1 MSDKELYEDIES
13 VEEMVVDHDPEE
25 EEAHDESEA
34 EADDEVSEAMA
45 PAAKGKAAAP
55 EVDGA
60 KAAADDAAKI
70 KASAPAKAKVP
81 GGEAQKGDQVADKIP
96 GTKAGMINAM
106 YQEMNKMKKAD
117 LQASYGKLMASMHMK
132 KEDVD
137 VEDAAPALHEK
148 AAAVQADFSADMSAL
163 VESEATLS
171 ETFKDKAAV
180 IFEAAIKSKVSDEVA
195 RIESELQEEFAE
207 EVQTAREEM
216 IEQVDGYM
224 NYVVEKFMEENKLA
238 IENGIRT
245 EIAEDFMGK
254 LKDLFTESYIEVP
267 ESKVDLVDELSE
279 QVTDLEARLNEAT
292 ETAIEQTQF
301 MEELMRDAIIRE
313 HSRDL
318 AETQVEKLK
327 SLAEDLDF
335 EDPETFA
342 SKVETIK
349 ESYFT
354 KKRVTVAEEVVGDEA
369 EEAEISDVMARY
381 VSAIKRQT
389 ENK

>member
-13 VEEMVVDHDPEE
+13 VEEMVVDPDPEEE

-34 EADDEVSEAMA
+34 EEVSEA
-45 PAAKGKAAAP
+45 K
-55 EVDGA
+55 DGVETE
-60 KAAADDAAKI
+60 
-70 KASAPAKAKVP
+70 KASIASVDKAGDATKKAPSR
-81 GGEAQKGDQVADKIP
+81 KGDKSNSMPMEKIP

-106 YQEMNKMKKAD
+106 YNEMNKMKKAD
-117 LQASYGKLMASMHMK
+117 LHASYGKIMSSMK
-132 KEDVD
+132 AEGFEVD
-137 VEDAAPALHEK
+137 AEDAAPAIHEK
-148 AAAVQADFSADMSAL
+148 ADAVQVDFTADMDAL

-195 RIESELQEEFAE
+195 RIESELQEELDE
-207 EVQTAREEM
+207 EIKTAREEM

-254 LKDLFTESYIEVP
+254 LKDLFTESYIDVP

-279 QVTDLEARLNEAT
+279 QVADLEERLNETT
-292 ETAIEQTQF
+292 ETAIEQNQLL
-301 MEELMRDAIIRE
+301 EELMRDAIIRE

-327 SLAEDLDF
+327 SLAEELDF
-335 EDPETFA
+335 EDPEAFA
-342 SKVETIK
+342 AKVETVK

-354 KKRVTVAEEVVGDEA
+354 KKKVSVAADQLDESAEE
-369 EEAEISDVMARY
+369 EEVSPEMAMY
-381 VSAIKRQT
+381 VQALRRSNQ
-389 ENK
+389 

>member
-13 VEEMVVDHDPEE
+13 VEEMVVDPDPEE

-34 EADDEVSEAMA
+34 EADADEVSEAR
-45 PAAKGKAAAP
+45 AAAP

-70 KASAPAKAKVP
+70 KASAPSKAKVP

-106 YQEMNKMKKAD
+106 YQEMNKMKKSN
-117 LQASYGKLMASMHMK
+117 LSASYGKIMSAMK
-132 KEDVD
+132 AEGFE
-137 VEDAAPALHEK
+137 VEEEEAAPALHEK
-148 AAAVQADFSADMSAL
+148 ADAVQVDFTADMDAL

-171 ETFKDKAAV
+171 EAFKDKAAV

-254 LKDLFTESYIEVP
+254 LKDLFTESYIDVP

-327 SLAEDLDF
+327 TLAEELDF

-342 SKVETIK
+342 SKVETVK

-354 KKRVTVAEEVVGDEA
+354 KKKVTVAGEQIDESA
-369 EEAEISDVMARY
+369 EEQEVTGTMAMY
-381 VSAIKRQT
+381 VNALKRTNQ
-389 ENK
+389 

>member
-13 VEEMVVDHDPEE
+13 VEEMVVDPDPEEE

-34 EADDEVSEAMA
+34 EEVSEA
-45 PAAKGKAAAP
+45 K
-55 EVDGA
+55 DGVETE
-60 KAAADDAAKI
+60 
-70 KASAPAKAKVP
+70 KASIASVDKAGDATKKAPSR
-81 GGEAQKGDQVADKIP
+81 KGDKSNSMPMEKIP

-106 YQEMNKMKKAD
+106 YNEMNKMKKAD
-117 LQASYGKLMASMHMK
+117 LHASYGKIMSSMK
-132 KEDVD
+132 AEGFEVD
-137 VEDAAPALHEK
+137 AEDAAPAIHEK
-148 AAAVQADFSADMSAL
+148 ADAVQVDFTADMDAL

-195 RIESELQEEFAE
+195 RIESELQEELDE
-207 EVQTAREEM
+207 EIKTAREEM

-245 EIAEDFMGK
+245 EIAEDFMSK
-254 LKDLFTESYIEVP
+254 LKDLFTESYIDVP

-279 QVTDLEARLNEAT
+279 QVADLEERLNETT
-292 ETAIEQTQF
+292 ETAIEQNQLL
-301 MEELMRDAIIRE
+301 EELMRDAIIRE

-327 SLAEDLDF
+327 SLAEELDF
-335 EDPETFA
+335 EDPEAFA
-342 SKVETIK
+342 AKVETVK

-354 KKRVTVAEEVVGDEA
+354 KKKVSVAADQLDESAEE
-369 EEAEISDVMARY
+369 EEVSPEMAMY
-381 VSAIKRQT
+381 VQALRRSNQ
-389 ENK
+389 

>member
-13 VEEMVVDHDPEE
+13 VEEMVVDPDPEE

-106 YQEMNKMKKAD
+106 YQEMNKMKKAN
-117 LQASYGKLMASMHMK
+117 LSASYGKIMSAMK
-132 KEDVD
+132 AEGFEVEE
-137 VEDAAPALHEK
+137 EDAAPAIHEK
-148 AAAVQADFSADMSAL
+148 ADAVQVDFTADMDAL

-171 ETFKDKAAV
+171 EAFKDKAAV

-245 EIAEDFMGK
+245 EIAEDFMSK
-254 LKDLFTESYIEVP
+254 LKDLFTESYIDVP

-335 EDPETFA
+335 EDPEAFA

-354 KKRVTVAEEVVGDEA
+354 KKKVTVAEEQIDESA
-369 EEAEISDVMARY
+369 EEQEVTGTMAMY
-381 VSAIKRQT
+381 VNALKRT
-389 ENK
+389 NH

>member
-1 MSDKELYEDIES
+1 MSEQEMLDDIES
-13 VEEMVVDHDPEE
+13 VEEVIEE
-25 EEAHDESEA
+25 ETSEESET
-34 EADDEVSEAMA
+34 EEVSEAQA
-45 PAAKGKAAAP
+45 PAAKGKAATP
-55 EVDGA
+55 DMDGA

-70 KASAPAKAKVP
+70 KASAPGKATVP

-96 GTKAGMINAM
+96 GTKAGMINSM
-106 YQEMNKMKKAD
+106 YQEMNKMKKSN
-117 LQASYGKLMASMHMK
+117 LQASYGKIMASMK
-132 KEDVD
+132 AEGFELEDD
-137 VEDAAPALHEK
+137 DAAPALHEK
-148 AAAVQADFSADMSAL
+148 AAAVQADFSEDMSAL

-180 IFEAAIKSKVSDEVA
+180 IFEAAIKSKVSNEVA

-267 ESKVDLVDELSE
+267 ESKVDLVDDLSE
-279 QVTDLEARLNEAT
+279 QVADLEARLNETT
-292 ETAIEQTQF
+292 ETAIEQNQF

-313 HSRDL
+313 NSRDL

-327 SLAEDLDF
+327 TLAEDIDF
-335 EDPETFA
+335 EDPKTFA

-354 KKRVTVAEEVVGDEA
+354 KKKVTVAEVVGDEV
-369 EEAEISDVMARY
+369 EETEVSETMSRY
-381 VSAIKRQT
+381 VSAIKRHT
-389 ENK
+389 TN

>member
-13 VEEMVVDHDPEE
+13 VEEMVVDPDPEEE

-34 EADDEVSEAMA
+34 EEVSEA
-45 PAAKGKAAAP
+45 K
-55 EVDGA
+55 DGVETE
-60 KAAADDAAKI
+60 
-70 KASAPAKAKVP
+70 KASIASVDKAGDATKKAPSR
-81 GGEAQKGDQVADKIP
+81 KGDKSNSMPMEKIP

-106 YQEMNKMKKAD
+106 YNEMNKMKKAD
-117 LQASYGKLMASMHMK
+117 LHASYGKIMSSMK
-132 KEDVD
+132 AEGFEVD
-137 VEDAAPALHEK
+137 AEDAAPAIHEK
-148 AAAVQADFSADMSAL
+148 ADAVQVDFTADMDAL

-195 RIESELQEEFAE
+195 RIESELQEELDE
-207 EVQTAREEM
+207 EIKTAREEM

-254 LKDLFTESYIEVP
+254 LKDLFTESYIDVP

-279 QVTDLEARLNEAT
+279 QVADLEERLNETT
-292 ETAIEQTQF
+292 ETAIEQNQLL
-301 MEELMRDAIIRE
+301 EELMRDAIIRE

-327 SLAEDLDF
+327 SLAEELDF

-342 SKVETIK
+342 TKVETVK

-354 KKRVTVAEEVVGDEA
+354 KKKVSVAADQLDESAEE
-369 EEAEISDVMARY
+369 EEVSPEMAMY
-381 VSAIKRQT
+381 VQALRRSNQ
-389 ENK
+389 

>member
-1 MSDKELYEDIES
+1 MSEQEMYEDIES
-13 VEEMVVDHDPEE
+13 VEEMVVDPDPEEE

-34 EADDEVSEAMA
+34 EEVSEA
-45 PAAKGKAAAP
+45 K
-55 EVDGA
+55 DGVETE
-60 KAAADDAAKI
+60 
-70 KASAPAKAKVP
+70 KASIASVDKAGDATKKAPSR
-81 GGEAQKGDQVADKIP
+81 KGDKSNSMPMEKIP

-106 YQEMNKMKKAD
+106 YNEMNKMKKAD
-117 LQASYGKLMASMHMK
+117 LHASYGKIMSSMK
-132 KEDVD
+132 AEGFEVD
-137 VEDAAPALHEK
+137 AEDAAPALHEK
-148 AAAVQADFSADMSAL
+148 ADAVQVDFTADMDAL

-180 IFEAAIKSKVSDEVA
+180 IFEAAIKSKVSEEVA
-195 RIESELQEEFAE
+195 RIESDLQEELDE
-207 EVQTAREEM
+207 EIKTAREEM

-254 LKDLFTESYIEVP
+254 LKDLFTESYIDVP

-279 QVTDLEARLNEAT
+279 QVADLEERLNETT
-292 ETAIEQTQF
+292 ETAIEQNQLL
-301 MEELMRDAIIRE
+301 EELMRDAIIRE

-335 EDPETFA
+335 EDPKTFA
-342 SKVETIK
+342 SKVITIK

-354 KKRVTVAEEVVGDEA
+354 KKKVTVAEEVVGDEA
-369 EEAEISDVMARY
+369 EETEVSDVMARY
-381 VSAIKRQT
+381 VSAIKRT
-389 ENK
+389 VK

>member
-13 VEEMVVDHDPEE
+13 VEEMVVDPDPEEE

-34 EADDEVSEAMA
+34 EEVSEA
-45 PAAKGKAAAP
+45 K
-55 EVDGA
+55 DGVETE
-60 KAAADDAAKI
+60 
-70 KASAPAKAKVP
+70 KASIASVDKAGDATKKAPSR
-81 GGEAQKGDQVADKIP
+81 KGDKSNSMPMEKIP

-106 YQEMNKMKKAD
+106 YNEMNKMKKAD
-117 LQASYGKLMASMHMK
+117 LHASYGKIMSSMK
-132 KEDVD
+132 AEGFEVD
-137 VEDAAPALHEK
+137 AEDAAPAIHEK
-148 AAAVQADFSADMSAL
+148 ADAVVVDFTADMDAL

-180 IFEAAIKSKVSDEVA
+180 IFEAAIKSKVSEEVA
-195 RIESELQEEFAE
+195 KIESELQEELDE
-207 EVQTAREEM
+207 EIKTAREEM

-279 QVTDLEARLNEAT
+279 QVADLEARLNETT
-292 ETAIEQTQF
+292 ETAIEQNQLL
-301 MEELMRDAIIRE
+301 EELMRDAIIRE

-327 SLAEDLDF
+327 SLAEELDF
-335 EDPETFA
+335 EDPEAFA
-342 SKVETIK
+342 AKVETVK

-354 KKRVTVAEEVVGDEA
+354 KKKVSVASEQIDESAEE
-369 EEAEISDVMARY
+369 EEVSPEMAMY
-381 VSAIKRQT
+381 VQALRRSNQ
-389 ENK
+389 

>member
-13 VEEMVVDHDPEE
+13 VEEMVVDPDPEE

-117 LQASYGKLMASMHMK
+117 LQASYGKIMSSMK
-132 KEDVD
+132 AEGFEVD
-137 VEDAAPALHEK
+137 AEDAAPALHEK
-148 AAAVQADFSADMSAL
+148 AAAVQADFTADMDAL

-195 RIESELQEEFAE
+195 RIESELQEDFAE
-207 EVQTAREEM
+207 EVKTAREEM

-254 LKDLFTESYIEVP
+254 LRDLFTESYIDVP

-279 QVTDLEARLNEAT
+279 QVTDLEERLNEAT
-292 ETAIEQTQF
+292 ETAIEQSKV
-301 MEELMRDAIIRE
+301 MENLQRDAIIRE

-335 EDPETFA
+335 EDVDTFA
-342 SKVETIK
+342 SKVLTIK

-354 KKRVTVAEEVVGDEA
+354 KKKVTVAEDSVDESV
-369 EEAEISDVMARY
+369 EEDVSDSMARY
-381 VSAIKRQT
+381 VSAIKRTTKQ
-389 ENK
+389 

>member
-1 MSDKELYEDIES
+1 MNMSNKELYEDIES
-13 VEEMVVDHDPEE
+13 VEEMVVDPDPEEE

-34 EADDEVSEAMA
+34 EEVSEA
-45 PAAKGKAAAP
+45 K
-55 EVDGA
+55 DGVETE
-60 KAAADDAAKI
+60 
-70 KASAPAKAKVP
+70 KASIASVDKAGDATKKAPSR
-81 GGEAQKGDQVADKIP
+81 KGDKSNSMPMEKIP

-106 YQEMNKMKKAD
+106 YNEMNKMKKAD
-117 LQASYGKLMASMHMK
+117 LQASYGKIMSSMK
-132 KEDVD
+132 AEGFEVD
-137 VEDAAPALHEK
+137 AEDAAPAIHEK
-148 AAAVQADFSADMSAL
+148 ADAVQVDFTADMDAL

-180 IFEAAIKSKVSDEVA
+180 IFEAAIKSKVSEEVA
-195 RIESELQEEFAE
+195 KIESELQEELDE
-207 EVQTAREEM
+207 EIKTAREEM

-245 EIAEDFMGK
+245 EIAEDFMSK
-254 LKDLFTESYIEVP
+254 LKDLFTESYIDVP

-279 QVTDLEARLNEAT
+279 QVADLEERLNETT
-292 ETAIEQTQF
+292 ETAIEQNQLL
-301 MEELMRDAIIRE
+301 EELMRDAIIRE

-327 SLAEDLDF
+327 SLAEELDF

-342 SKVETIK
+342 AKVETVK

-354 KKRVTVAEEVVGDEA
+354 KKKVSVAGEQLDESAEE
-369 EEAEISDVMARY
+369 EEVSPEMAMY
-381 VSAIKRQT
+381 VQALRRSNQ
-389 ENK
+389 

>member
-13 VEEMVVDHDPEE
+13 VEEMVVDPDPEE

-106 YQEMNKMKKAD
+106 YQEMNKMKKAN
-117 LQASYGKLMASMHMK
+117 LSASYGKIMSAMK
-132 KEDVD
+132 AEGFEVEE
-137 VEDAAPALHEK
+137 EDAAPAIHEK
-148 AAAVQADFSADMSAL
+148 ADAVQVDFTADMDDL

-245 EIAEDFMGK
+245 EIAEDFMSK
-254 LKDLFTESYIEVP
+254 LKDLFTESYIDVP

-335 EDPETFA
+335 EDPEAFA

-354 KKRVTVAEEVVGDEA
+354 KKKVTVAEEQIDESA
-369 EEAEISDVMARY
+369 EEQEVTGTMAMY
-381 VSAIKRQT
+381 VNALKRT
-389 ENK
+389 NH

>member
-13 VEEMVVDHDPEE
+13 VEEMVVDPDPEEE

-34 EADDEVSEAMA
+34 EEVSEA
-45 PAAKGKAAAP
+45 K
-55 EVDGA
+55 DGVETE
-60 KAAADDAAKI
+60 
-70 KASAPAKAKVP
+70 KASIASVDKAGDATKKAPSR
-81 GGEAQKGDQVADKIP
+81 KGDKSNSMPMEKIP

-106 YQEMNKMKKAD
+106 YNEMNKMKKAD
-117 LQASYGKLMASMHMK
+117 LHASYGKIMSSMK
-132 KEDVD
+132 AEGFEVD
-137 VEDAAPALHEK
+137 AEDAAPAIHEK
-148 AAAVQADFSADMSAL
+148 ADAVQVDFTADMDAL

-180 IFEAAIKSKVSDEVA
+180 IFEAAIKSKVSEEVA
-195 RIESELQEEFAE
+195 KIESELQEELDE
-207 EVQTAREEM
+207 EIKTAREEM

-279 QVTDLEARLNEAT
+279 QVADLEARLNETT
-292 ETAIEQTQF
+292 ETAIEQNQLL
-301 MEELMRDAIIRE
+301 EELMRDAIIRE

-327 SLAEDLDF
+327 SLAEELDF
-335 EDPETFA
+335 EDPEAFA
-342 SKVETIK
+342 AKVETVK

-354 KKRVTVAEEVVGDEA
+354 KKKVSVASEQIDESAEE
-369 EEAEISDVMARY
+369 EEVSPEMAMY
-381 VSAIKRQT
+381 VQALRRSNQ
-389 ENK
+389 

>member
-13 VEEMVVDHDPEE
+13 VEEMVVDPDPEEE

-34 EADDEVSEAMA
+34 EEVSEA
-45 PAAKGKAAAP
+45 K
-55 EVDGA
+55 DGVETE
-60 KAAADDAAKI
+60 
-70 KASAPAKAKVP
+70 KASIASVDKAGDATKKAPSR
-81 GGEAQKGDQVADKIP
+81 KGDKSNSMPMEKIP

-106 YQEMNKMKKAD
+106 YNEMNKMKKAD
-117 LQASYGKLMASMHMK
+117 LHASYGKIMSSMK
-132 KEDVD
+132 AEGFEVD
-137 VEDAAPALHEK
+137 AEDAAPAIHEK
-148 AAAVQADFSADMSAL
+148 ADAVQVDFTADMDAL

-180 IFEAAIKSKVSDEVA
+180 IFEAAIKSKVSEEVA
-195 RIESELQEEFAE
+195 KIESELQEELDE
-207 EVQTAREEM
+207 EIKTAREEM

-279 QVTDLEARLNEAT
+279 QVADLEARLNETT
-292 ETAIEQTQF
+292 ETAIEQNQLL
-301 MEELMRDAIIRE
+301 EELMRDAIIRE

-327 SLAEDLDF
+327 SLAEELDF
-335 EDPETFA
+335 EDPEAFA
-342 SKVETIK
+342 AKVETVK

-354 KKRVTVAEEVVGDEA
+354 KKKVSVAGEQIDESAEE
-369 EEAEISDVMARY
+369 EEVSPEMAMY
-381 VSAIKRQT
+381 VQALRRSNQ
-389 ENK
+389 

>member
-1 MSDKELYEDIES
+1 
-13 VEEMVVDHDPEE
+13 
-25 EEAHDESEA
+25 
-34 EADDEVSEAMA
+34 
-45 PAAKGKAAAP
+45 
-55 EVDGA
+55 
-60 KAAADDAAKI
+60 
-70 KASAPAKAKVP
+70 
-81 GGEAQKGDQVADKIP
+81 
-96 GTKAGMINAM
+96 
-106 YQEMNKMKKAD
+106 
-117 LQASYGKLMASMHMK
+117 MASMK
-132 KEDVD
+132 AEGFELED
-137 VEDAAPALHEK
+137 DAAPALHEK
-148 AAAVQADFSADMSAL
+148 AAAVQADFSDDMSAL

-180 IFEAAIKSKVSDEVA
+180 IFEAAIKSKVSNEVA

-267 ESKVDLVDELSE
+267 ESKVDLVDDLSE
-279 QVTDLEARLNEAT
+279 QVADLEARLNETT
-292 ETAIEQTQF
+292 ETAIEQNQV
-301 MEELMRDAIIRE
+301 MEQLMRDAIIRE
-313 HSRDL
+313 HSGDL

-327 SLAEDLDF
+327 TLAEDIDF

-342 SKVETIK
+342 SKVATIK

-354 KKRVTVAEEVVGDEA
+354 KKKVTVAEEVVGDEV
-369 EEAEISDVMARY
+369 EETEVSETMSRY
-381 VSAIKRQT
+381 VSAIKRHT
-389 ENK
+389 TN

>member
-1 MSDKELYEDIES
+1 MSEQEMLDDIES
-13 VEEMVVDHDPEE
+13 VEEVIEE
-25 EEAHDESEA
+25 ETSEESET
-34 EADDEVSEAMA
+34 EEVSEAQA

-55 EVDGA
+55 DMDGA

-70 KASAPAKAKVP
+70 KASAPGKATVP

-96 GTKAGMINAM
+96 GTKAGMINSM
-106 YQEMNKMKKAD
+106 YQEMSKMKKSN
-117 LQASYGKLMASMHMK
+117 LQASYGKIMASMK
-132 KEDVD
+132 AEGFELEED
-137 VEDAAPALHEK
+137 DAAPALHEK
-148 AAAVQADFSADMSAL
+148 AAAVQADFSEDMSAL

-180 IFEAAIKSKVSDEVA
+180 IFEAAIKSKVSNEVA

-267 ESKVDLVDELSE
+267 ESKVDLVDDLSE
-279 QVTDLEARLNEAT
+279 QVTDLEARLNETT
-292 ETAIEQTQF
+292 ETAIEQNQF

-313 HSRDL
+313 NSRDL

-327 SLAEDLDF
+327 TLAEDIDF
-335 EDPETFA
+335 EDPKTFA

-354 KKRVTVAEEVVGDEA
+354 KKKVTVAEEVVGDEV
-369 EEAEISDVMARY
+369 EETEVSETMSRY
-381 VSAIKRQT
+381 VSAIKRHT
-389 ENK
+389 TN

>member
-1 MSDKELYEDIES
+1 MSEQEMYEDIES
-13 VEEMVVDHDPEE
+13 VEEMVVDPDPEEE
-25 EEAHDESEA
+25 EEAHDEDAA
-34 EADDEVSEAMA
+34 EGDAEEVSEAKDGVETEKA
-45 PAAKGKAAAP
+45 SVDSVDKAANAT
-55 EVDGA
+55 
-60 KAAADDAAKI
+60 KQ
-70 KASAPAKAKVP
+70 AKVP
-81 GGEAQKGDQVADKIP
+81 GGAATKGDP
-96 GTKAGMINAM
+96 MPSTKAGMINAM

-171 ETFKDKAAV
+171 EGFKDKAAV

-313 HSRDL
+313 NSRDL

-335 EDPETFA
+335 EDPEAFA
-342 SKVETIK
+342 SKVATIK

-354 KKRVTVAEEVVGDEA
+354 KKKVVVAEEQLDESA
-369 EEAEISDVMARY
+369 EEQEVSGSMAMY
-381 VSAIKRQT
+381 VNALKKTIK
-389 ENK
+389 

>member
-1 MSDKELYEDIES
+1 MSEQEMYEDIES
-13 VEEMVVDHDPEE
+13 VEEMVVDPDPEEE

-34 EADDEVSEAMA
+34 EEVSEA
-45 PAAKGKAAAP
+45 K
-55 EVDGA
+55 DGVETE
-60 KAAADDAAKI
+60 
-70 KASAPAKAKVP
+70 KASIASVDKAGDATKKAPSR
-81 GGEAQKGDQVADKIP
+81 KGDKSNSMPMEKIP

-106 YQEMNKMKKAD
+106 YNEMNKMKKAD
-117 LQASYGKLMASMHMK
+117 LHASYGKIMSSMK
-132 KEDVD
+132 AEGFEVD
-137 VEDAAPALHEK
+137 AEDAAPALHEK
-148 AAAVQADFSADMSAL
+148 ADAVQVDFTADMDAL

-180 IFEAAIKSKVSDEVA
+180 IFEAAIKSKVSEEVA
-195 RIESELQEEFAE
+195 RIESDLQEELDE
-207 EVQTAREEM
+207 EIKTAREEM

-254 LKDLFTESYIEVP
+254 LKDLFTESYIDVP

-335 EDPETFA
+335 EDPKTFA
-342 SKVETIK
+342 SKVITIK

-354 KKRVTVAEEVVGDEA
+354 KKKVTVAEEVVGDEA
-369 EEAEISDVMARY
+369 EETEVSDVMARY
-381 VSAIKRQT
+381 VSAIKRT
-389 ENK
+389 VK

>member
-13 VEEMVVDHDPEE
+13 VEEMVVDPDPEEE

-34 EADDEVSEAMA
+34 EADAEEEVSEA
-45 PAAKGKAAAP
+45 AAAP
-55 EVDGA
+55 ELDGA

-117 LQASYGKLMASMHMK
+117 LQASYGKIMASMHMK

-171 ETFKDKAAV
+171 EGFKDKAAV

-195 RIESELQEEFAE
+195 RIESELQEELAE

-254 LKDLFTESYIEVP
+254 LKDLFTESYIDVP

-292 ETAIEQTQF
+292 ESAIEQSKV
-301 MEELMRDAIIRE
+301 METLQRDAIIRE

-335 EDPETFA
+335 EDVDTFA
-342 SKVETIK
+342 SKVLTIK

-354 KKRVTVAEEVVGDEA
+354 KKKVVVAEEQLDESA
-369 EEAEISDVMARY
+369 EEQEVSGSMAAY
-381 VSAIKRQT
+381 VNALRQT
-389 ENK
+389 NK

>member
-1 MSDKELYEDIES
+1 MSNKELYEDIES
-13 VEEMVVDHDPEE
+13 VEEMVVDPDPEEE

-34 EADDEVSEAMA
+34 EEVSEA
-45 PAAKGKAAAP
+45 K
-55 EVDGA
+55 DGVETE
-60 KAAADDAAKI
+60 
-70 KASAPAKAKVP
+70 KASIASVDKAGDATKKAPSR
-81 GGEAQKGDQVADKIP
+81 KGDKSNSMPMEKIP

-106 YQEMNKMKKAD
+106 YNEMNKMKKAD
-117 LQASYGKLMASMHMK
+117 LHASYGKIMSSMK
-132 KEDVD
+132 AEGFEVD
-137 VEDAAPALHEK
+137 VEDAAPAIHEK
-148 AAAVQADFSADMSAL
+148 VDAVVVDFTEDMDAL

-180 IFEAAIKSKVSDEVA
+180 IFEAAIKSKVSEEVA
-195 RIESELQEEFAE
+195 RIESDLQEELDE
-207 EVQTAREEM
+207 EIQTAREEM

-245 EIAEDFMGK
+245 EIAEDFMSK
-254 LKDLFTESYIEVP
+254 LKDLFTESYIDVP

-279 QVTDLEARLNEAT
+279 QVADLEERLNETT
-292 ETAIEQTQF
+292 ETAIEQNQLL
-301 MEELMRDAIIRE
+301 EELMRDAIIRE

-327 SLAEDLDF
+327 SLAEELDF

-342 SKVETIK
+342 AKVETVK

-354 KKRVTVAEEVVGDEA
+354 KKKVSVAGEQLDESAEE
-369 EEAEISDVMARY
+369 EEVSPEMAMY
-381 VSAIKRQT
+381 VQALRRSNQ
-389 ENK
+389 

>member
-13 VEEMVVDHDPEE
+13 VEEMVVDPDPEEE

-34 EADDEVSEAMA
+34 EEVSEA
-45 PAAKGKAAAP
+45 K
-55 EVDGA
+55 DGVETE
-60 KAAADDAAKI
+60 
-70 KASAPAKAKVP
+70 KASIASVDKAGDATKKAPSR
-81 GGEAQKGDQVADKIP
+81 KGDKSNSMPMEKIP

-106 YQEMNKMKKAD
+106 YNEMNKMKKAD
-117 LQASYGKLMASMHMK
+117 LHASYGKIMSSMK
-132 KEDVD
+132 AEGFEVD
-137 VEDAAPALHEK
+137 AEDAAPAIHEK
-148 AAAVQADFSADMSAL
+148 ADAVQVDFTADMDAL

-180 IFEAAIKSKVSDEVA
+180 IFEAAIKSKVSEEVA
-195 RIESELQEEFAE
+195 RIESDLQEELDE
-207 EVQTAREEM
+207 EIKTAREEM

-254 LKDLFTESYIEVP
+254 LKDLFTESYIDVP

-279 QVTDLEARLNEAT
+279 QVADLEERLNETT
-292 ETAIEQTQF
+292 ETAIEQNQLL
-301 MEELMRDAIIRE
+301 EELMRDAIIRE

-327 SLAEDLDF
+327 SLAEELDF
-335 EDPETFA
+335 EDPEAFA
-342 SKVETIK
+342 AKVETVK

-354 KKRVTVAEEVVGDEA
+354 KKKVSVAADQLDESAEE
-369 EEAEISDVMARY
+369 EEVSPEMAMY
-381 VSAIKRQT
+381 VQALRRSNQ
-389 ENK
+389 

>member
-1 MSDKELYEDIES
+1 MSEQEMLDDIES
-13 VEEMVVDHDPEE
+13 VEEVIEE
-25 EEAHDESEA
+25 ETSEESET
-34 EADDEVSEAMA
+34 EEVSEAQA
-45 PAAKGKAAAP
+45 PAAKGKAATP
-55 EVDGA
+55 DMDGA

-70 KASAPAKAKVP
+70 KASAPAKATVP

-96 GTKAGMINAM
+96 GTKAGMINSM
-106 YQEMNKMKKAD
+106 YQEMNKMKKSN
-117 LQASYGKLMASMHMK
+117 LQASYGKIMASMK
-132 KEDVD
+132 AEGFELED
-137 VEDAAPALHEK
+137 DAAPALHEK
-148 AAAVQADFSADMSAL
+148 AAAVQADFSEDMSAL

-180 IFEAAIKSKVSDEVA
+180 IFEAAIKSKVSNEVA

-224 NYVVEKFMEENKLA
+224 NYAVDKFMEENKLA

-267 ESKVDLVDELSE
+267 ESKVDLVDDLSE
-279 QVTDLEARLNEAT
+279 QVADLEARLNET
-292 ETAIEQTQF
+292 TGTAIEQTQF
-301 MEELMRDAIIRE
+301 MEELMRDAIIRA

-327 SLAEDLDF
+327 TLAEDIDF

-354 KKRVTVAEEVVGDEA
+354 KKKVTVAEEVVGDEA
-369 EEAEISDVMARY
+369 EETEVSETMSRY
-381 VSAIKRQT
+381 VSAIKRHT
-389 ENK
+389 TN

>member
-13 VEEMVVDHDPEE
+13 VEEMVVDPDPEEE

-34 EADDEVSEAMA
+34 EEVSEA
-45 PAAKGKAAAP
+45 K
-55 EVDGA
+55 DGVETE
-60 KAAADDAAKI
+60 
-70 KASAPAKAKVP
+70 KASIASVDKAGDATKKAPSR
-81 GGEAQKGDQVADKIP
+81 KGDKSNSMPMEKIP

-106 YQEMNKMKKAD
+106 YNEMNKMKKAD
-117 LQASYGKLMASMHMK
+117 LQASYGKIMSSMK
-132 KEDVD
+132 AEGFEVD
-137 VEDAAPALHEK
+137 AEDAAPAIHEK
-148 AAAVQADFSADMSAL
+148 ADAVQVDFTADMDAL

-180 IFEAAIKSKVSDEVA
+180 IFEAAIKSKVSEEVA
-195 RIESELQEEFAE
+195 RIESDLQEELDE
-207 EVQTAREEM
+207 EIQTAREEM

-245 EIAEDFMGK
+245 EIAEDFMSK
-254 LKDLFTESYIEVP
+254 LKDLFTESYIDVP

-279 QVTDLEARLNEAT
+279 QVADLEERLNETT
-292 ETAIEQTQF
+292 ETAIEQNQLL
-301 MEELMRDAIIRE
+301 EELMRDAIIRE

-327 SLAEDLDF
+327 SLAEELDF

-342 SKVETIK
+342 AKVETVK

-354 KKRVTVAEEVVGDEA
+354 KKKVSVAGEQLDESAEE
-369 EEAEISDVMARY
+369 EEVSPEMAMY
-381 VSAIKRQT
+381 VQALRRSNQ
-389 ENK
+389 